1 MNLLEAII
9 LGIVQ
14 GLTEFLPVSSSGHL
28 EIAKTLFG
36 VDPASSFYFTVAV
49 HGATVLSTIVVFRKE
64 LISLLKGF
72 FKFRMNEETSYI
84 FRIFVSMIPVSFVG
98 LLFKDQVE
106 ALFKGNL
113 VFVGMMLLITSSL
126 LAFAHFIKKRERQ
139 INYLDALLIGIAQA
153 VAVIPGISRSGAT
166 IATGLLI
173 GNKKDEIARFSF
185 LMVLIPVLGANI
197 LELISFENN
206 MNGNDVFAIIIGS
219 IAAFISGYLAC
230 RWMIGLVRRSKLIGF
245 SVYCAIA
252 GLLSILFG

>member
-139 INYLDALLIGIAQA
+139 ISYLDALLIGIAQA